1 MKNVAYILVIVF
13 LIAAIAYGTYNYIV
27 TSEETIVV
35 GYLPTDH
42 HAALFVAN
50 AKGMFEKEGLKVQLV
65 PFRAGPDLIRAAEY
79 GQIDIGYCGI
89 APVTIAINNG
99 VPIKIVASVNYEGSG
114 IVVGND
120 TNITRVSDFKGKTI
134 AIPQKNSVQDVLLS
148 YSLMKNNIS
157 RDEVNITESEVPFM
171 PRSLLLKKFDAFVAW
186 EPYVSV
192 ASSEGDGKVFL
203 YSNDIWNDIPCC
215 VVITTDKFAKNNP
228 DALRKFLKVHVK
240 ATDYINSHK
249 DEAAVIVSQ
258 KLGTNIE
265 VEKEGLKNVQ
275 FASLPSKDFVTNVY
289 KFIDIQKQLGYIK
302 SNKSNVSYFDFS
314 FS

>member
-148 YSLMKNNIS
+148 YLLMKNNIS